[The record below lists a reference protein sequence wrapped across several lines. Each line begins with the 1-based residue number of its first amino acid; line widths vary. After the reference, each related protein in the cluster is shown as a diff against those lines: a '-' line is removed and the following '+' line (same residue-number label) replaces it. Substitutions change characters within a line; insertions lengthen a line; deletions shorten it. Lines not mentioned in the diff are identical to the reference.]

1 MKKNIKWLINIAAI
15 CLCICAMAIGVY
27 AAKQASLSTKGTITF
42 TAVGCDLEITG
53 TLSGYATDIY
63 ATTTSSK
70 ELSKVTLEEANSY
83 TGAVDIGE
91 VYFSEFA
98 AEEPQIVMTLN
109 IKNNSKFVV
118 SGIVT
123 VPDTI
128 ANGNIKIE
136 KNTDKVNMAAETGR
150 STVVITFTLVNLE
163 ENVEINLSELS
174 DLNIKF
180 DKSTEHL
187 EMELYKEDG
196 LLWLEAGT
204 YPTEVAEGETD
215 IYGDYKGKPIRW
227 FAFAKV
233 NGTVDEST
241 GIFTKTEVLET
252 LSGKKGSA
260 STDTCDVLNLDNI
273 SGNYYFISEFVLMQ
287 SAMGDNYNTI
297 DKDGDGEGNALAPA
311 NDYQYSEIRKY
322 IDGDMLTKFS
332 MKNIVDVYATQR
344 VLESEAGY
352 MYNSASGMY
361 DSVTIMENCT
371 SKMWILSET
380 ESYFLP
386 EGNLAASTGGT
397 RGTTYPKAVSTGY
410 WWLRSQ
416 GQLSSSTY
424 KYVDT
429 SGSLNWNNL
438 TCMYGLRTAFQ
449 YTIAE
454 GTI

>member
-1 MKKNIKWLINIAAI
+1 MMIFERLKIEFSAISFKPVDFELSIGGEEIPPYSLPLEEGNISVYGSIDRVDLMEKDGIKYIRVIDYKTGTKEFKLANLFSGINLQMVLYLMALNKNGGDYYGDIVPAGVLYLPSRIGIKDYLKMRNPSDKHVEAQKSFSGKLSGMVLNSPVVLNGMGVDKLYNYLPVSYDKKN
-15 CLCICAMAIGVY
+15 
-27 AAKQASLSTKGTITF
+27 
-42 TAVGCDLEITG
+42 
-53 TLSGYATDIY
+53 
-63 ATTTSSK
+63 
-70 ELSKVTLEEANSY
+70 
-83 TGAVDIGE
+83 
-91 VYFSEFA
+91 
-98 AEEPQIVMTLN
+98 
-109 IKNNSKFVV
+109 
-118 SGIVT
+118 
-123 VPDTI
+123 
-128 ANGNIKIE
+128 
-136 KNTDKVNMAAETGR
+136 
-150 STVVITFTLVNLE
+150 
-163 ENVEINLSELS
+163 
-174 DLNIKF
+174 
-180 DKSTEHL
+180 
-187 EMELYKEDG
+187 
-196 LLWLEAGT
+196 
-204 YPTEVAEGETD
+204 
-215 IYGDYKGKPIRW
+215 
-227 FAFAKV
+227 
-233 NGTVDEST
+233 
-241 GIFTKTEVLET
+241 
-252 LSGKKGSA
+252 
-260 STDTCDVLNLDNI
+260 NI